1 MCGGHL
7 ESDGARKAEMS
18 MRWEKGGDS
27 RWREV
32 RVLSIN
38 KKSELNTRASLHAN
52 AKRESVTLSTSLYAN
67 VELDKST
74 TRGEGVRVKGKETG
88 TFQDKKS

>member
-27 RWREV
+27 RRREV

-38 KKSELNTRASLHAN
+38 KKSEFKRGGVASCER
-52 AKRESVTLSTSLYAN
+52 KV
-67 VELDKST
+67 
-74 TRGEGVRVKGKETG
+74 
-88 TFQDKKS
+88 